1 MQLRHQGAKRSM
13 RKHLALNWRRR
24 PSLDSLESRYLLSG
38 GIEVIEVRPAP
49 ALVIGIDFRQ
59 TPYPADGFRSLAI
72 SSFSSGPGNWPMPGF
87 HHGFSPLGEW
97 ATPAPEF
104 HAYSDP
110 QVVSPW
116 ISSISESGN
125 AAVST
130 PNSESVSESVAAAP
144 APPSHGDVPP
154 GLWPPP
160 GQPPPFL
167 FLGGDPR
174 ILHAARDLSTKPLQ
188 DEMTLDSAGDTTQS
202 QADEVTV
209 SPPGNQSAVLAQGG
223 NSIGQ
228 IASSVI
234 ASPGHL
240 SALFSPKP
248 GHDDQSIRTA
258 RIGDSP
264 GNHPVEAAQGNLPK
278 SGPANLVTTD
288 GSTADGAAH
297 RGDAVSASMVD
308 PRSSGNQTKLL
319 LPQAAGL
326 IANVVPFDQAAMEKA
341 VDQFFD
347 QLENLGMGQL
357 VEQGPTRVIPL
368 SLALLSTVT
377 ALEVARRRLKSRTGE
392 RKATERQNPLGSEE
406 LLGFP
411 ELPGS
416 WSTNLT

>member
-1 MQLRHQGAKRSM
+1 M
-13 RKHLALNWRRR
+13 RKYLALNCRRR
-24 PSLDSLESRYLLSG
+24 PSLDPLESRYLLSG
-38 GIEVIEVRPAP
+38 GIEVIEVHPAP
-49 ALVIGIDFRQ
+49 ALIIGIDLRQ
-59 TPYPADGFRSLAI
+59 TPHPADGFGSLAV
-72 SSFSSGPGNWPMPGF
+72 SSFSSGPEDWPLPGF
-87 HHGFSPLGEW
+87 HHDFSPSGEL

-104 HAYSDP
+104 HTYSDP

-116 ISSISESGN
+116 ISPISESEN

-130 PNSESVSESVAAAP
+130 PSSESVAAAP

-154 GLWPPP
+154 GLVPPP

-174 ILHAARDLSTKPLQ
+174 ILHAARDLSTKPPL
-188 DEMTLDSAGDTTQS
+188 DEMTPGSTEDTSQS
-202 QADEVTV
+202 QADDVTV
-209 SPPGNQSAVLAQGG
+209 SPAGNQSAVQAQGG

-228 IASSVI
+228 IAPSVI
-234 ASPGHL
+234 ASPGNVT
-240 SALFSPKP
+240 ALFKP
-248 GHDDQSIRTA
+248 EPEHDDQSIQMA
-258 RIGDSP
+258 RSGESP
-264 GNHPVEAAQGNLPK
+264 GNQPVEAAQGKLPK
-278 SGPANLVTTD
+278 SGSANLVTTD
-288 GSTADGAAH
+288 DSTVDGAAQ
-297 RGDAVSASMVD
+297 RGDDISASMVD
-308 PRSSGNQTKLL
+308 PKLSGNQTKLL

-326 IANVVPFDQAAMEKA
+326 IANAVPFDQAALQKA

-347 QLENLGMGQL
+347 QLESLGMGQL
-357 VEQGPTRVIPL
+357 VEQGPTRVVPL

-392 RKATERQNPLGSEE
+392 RKATERQNPHGSEE

>member
-1 MQLRHQGAKRSM
+1 M
-13 RKHLALNWRRR
+13 RKYLALNCRRR
-24 PSLDSLESRYLLSG
+24 PSLDPLESRYLLSG
-38 GIEVIEVRPAP
+38 GIEVIEVHPAP
-49 ALVIGIDFRQ
+49 ALIIGIDLRQ
-59 TPYPADGFRSLAI
+59 TPLPVNGFGSLAI
-72 SSFSSGPGNWPMPGF
+72 SSVSGGPEDWPMPGY
-87 HHGFSPLGEW
+87 HHDFSPLGEL

-104 HAYSDP
+104 HTYSDP

-116 ISSISESGN
+116 TLPISESEN

-130 PNSESVSESVAAAP
+130 PSSESVAAAP

-154 GLWPPP
+154 GLVPPP
-160 GQPPPFL
+160 GQPQP
-167 FLGGDPR
+167 
-174 ILHAARDLSTKPLQ
+174 
-188 DEMTLDSAGDTTQS
+188 
-202 QADEVTV
+202 
-209 SPPGNQSAVLAQGG
+209 SAVLAQGG

-228 IASSVI
+228 IASSVV

-240 SALFSPKP
+240 SVLFNPEP

-264 GNHPVEAAQGNLPK
+264 GNQPVEAAQGNLPK
-278 SGPANLVTTD
+278 SGSANLVTTD
-288 GSTADGAAH
+288 DSTADGAAH
-297 RGDAVSASMVD
+297 RGDDISASMVD
-308 PRSSGNQTKLL
+308 PKLSGNQTKLL

-326 IANVVPFDQAAMEKA
+326 IANAVPFDQAALQKA

-347 QLENLGMGQL
+347 QLESLGMGQL

-377 ALEVARRRLKSRTGE
+377 ALEAARRRLKSRTGE

>member
-1 MQLRHQGAKRSM
+1 M
-13 RKHLALNWRRR
+13 
-24 PSLDSLESRYLLSG
+24 
-38 GIEVIEVRPAP
+38 IEVLEVHPAP
-49 ALVIGIDFRQ
+49 ALIIGIDLRQ
-59 TPYPADGFRSLAI
+59 TPLPGNGFGSLAI
-72 SSFSSGPGNWPMPGF
+72 STVSSGPENWPMPGF
-87 HHGFSPLGEW
+87 RHDFSPMGEW
-97 ATPAPEF
+97 TTPAPEF
-104 HAYSDP
+104 RTYSDP

-116 ISSISESGN
+116 ISPISESEN

-130 PNSESVSESVAAAP
+130 PNSENVAAAL
-144 APPSHGDVPP
+144 APPSQGDVPP
-154 GLWPPP
+154 GLVPPP

-167 FLGGDPR
+167 FLGGDPGR
-174 ILHAARDLSTKPLQ
+174 MLHAARDLSTKPLQ
-188 DEMTLDSAGDTTQS
+188 DEMTLNSAGDTTQ
-202 QADEVTV
+202 ADDVTV
-209 SPPGNQSAVLAQGG
+209 SPTGNQSAVLAQGG

-234 ASPGHL
+234 ATPGHL
-240 SALFSPKP
+240 SALFSPEP

-264 GNHPVEAAQGNLPK
+264 GNQPVEAAQGNLPK
-278 SGPANLVTTD
+278 PGSANLVTTD
-288 GSTADGAAH
+288 DSTADGAAH
-297 RGDAVSASMVD
+297 RGDDISASTVD
-308 PRSSGNQTKLL
+308 SKLSGNQTKLL

-326 IANVVPFDQAAMEKA
+326 IANAVPFDQAALEKA

-377 ALEVARRRLKSRTGE
+377 AVEVARRRLKSRTGE
-392 RKATERQNPLGSEE
+392 RKATERQNLHGSEE

>member
-1 MQLRHQGAKRSM
+1 MIGV
-13 RKHLALNWRRR
+13 
-24 PSLDSLESRYLLSG
+24 LE
-38 GIEVIEVRPAP
+38 VHPAP
-49 ALVIGIDFRQ
+49 ALIIGIDLRQ
-59 TPYPADGFRSLAI
+59 TPLPVNGFGSLAI
-72 SSFSSGPGNWPMPGF
+72 STVSGGPENWPMPGF
-87 HHGFSPLGEW
+87 HHDLSPLGEW
-97 ATPAPEF
+97 TTPAPEF
-104 HAYSDP
+104 HTYSDP

-116 ISSISESGN
+116 ISPISESEN

-130 PNSESVSESVAAAP
+130 PNPESVAAAP
-144 APPSHGDVPP
+144 AAPSHGDVPP
-154 GLWPPP
+154 GLVPPP

-167 FLGGDPR
+167 FLGGDPGR
-174 ILHAARDLSTKPLQ
+174 MLHAARDLSTKPLQ
-188 DEMTLDSAGDTTQS
+188 DEMTLDSAGDTTQ
-202 QADEVTV
+202 ADDVTV
-209 SPPGNQSAVLAQGG
+209 SPTGNQSAVLAQGG

-234 ASPGHL
+234 ATPGHL
-240 SALFSPKP
+240 SALFSPEP

-264 GNHPVEAAQGNLPK
+264 GNQPVEAAQGNLPK
-278 SGPANLVTTD
+278 PGSANLVTTD
-288 GSTADGAAH
+288 DSTADGAAH
-297 RGDAVSASMVD
+297 RGDAISASIVD
-308 PRSSGNQTKLL
+308 PLLSGNQTKLL

-326 IANVVPFDQAAMEKA
+326 IANAVPFDQAALEKA

-377 ALEVARRRLKSRTGE
+377 AVEVTRRRLKSRTGE
-392 RKATERQNPLGSEE
+392 RKATERQNPHGSEE